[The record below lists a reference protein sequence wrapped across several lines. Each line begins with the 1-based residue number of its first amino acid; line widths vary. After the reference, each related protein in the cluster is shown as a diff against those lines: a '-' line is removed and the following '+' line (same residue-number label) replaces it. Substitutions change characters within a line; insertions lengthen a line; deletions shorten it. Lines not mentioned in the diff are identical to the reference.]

1 MTAVHPCPLSMEEVV
16 WAFGSLSGA
25 DERDYV
31 TAKLQMVAAQ
41 QTGLMNFS
49 EDTCRLLMRYVTTA
63 QAGPCFKP
71 SLHCMP

>member
-1 MTAVHPCPLSMEEVV
+1 MEEVV

-25 DERDYV
+25 DEKDYV

-41 QTGLMNFS
+41 QTGLMDFS

-63 QAGPCFKP
+63 QAGLCFKL
-71 SLHCMP
+71 SLHCMPCSKVAAFR